1 MYVPS
6 GKYKIL
12 IVGINLDNTG
22 PNSCFETFYLK
33 LHSYFFN
40 NIFLWT
46 RVDSDLTRI
55 LLGHHGQLE

>member
-1 MYVPS
+1 MYTLYVHMYVPS

-33 LHSYFFN
+33 SNVLCGRPYLSWRTFPIFF
-40 NIFLWT
+40 
-46 RVDSDLTRI
+46 R
-55 LLGHHGQLE
+55 E